1 MPWEKYTVG
10 YPTGCL
16 GFFLIKKGVIVKIY
30 KLYTPDNV
38 YNFECLNFHEHSF
51 SLNQHIFD
59 YCNRHHRHKKCFEL
73 EVALLKVYLFTVLSY
88 LVDKSSHGLS
98 WFVNITREDSISIL
112 SVSQCVNKIPLVTY
126 RFTRVSPEFWYVNNV
141 KIRSISI
148 PNPWFH
154 TAFVLS
160 FSKEFARDVTLILVQ
175 KAD

>member
-1 MPWEKYTVG
+1 MFWTWS
-10 YPTGCL
+10 C
-16 GFFLIKKGVIVKIY
+16 FIK
-30 KLYTPDNV
+30 
-38 YNFECLNFHEHSF
+38 SM
-51 SLNQHIFD
+51 
-59 YCNRHHRHKKCFEL
+59 
-73 EVALLKVYLFTVLSY
+73 YLFTVLSY

-112 SVSQCVNKIPLVTY
+112 SVSQLFILIVNKIPLVTY

-175 KAD
+175 KADWKPTFYIKYWRFHGETYYYSVIYYDKISI